1 MLQHVNITI
10 NFIDNY
16 VKSFHFLLT
25 ILYIST
31 QLCKHNYK
39 IISQGNGKF
48 VAYTPCLK
56 YHVHYKPTGLRRV
69 YVGIGSLF
77 CIIDLLIAPVAN
89 VLMRLGC
96 PVDKALS
103 LPVLLLCKF
112 IRNCKILRRTVQLQP
127 HQFDFPLK
135 MQVENDLLKR
145 LHIH

>member
-1 MLQHVNITI
+1 M
-10 NFIDNY
+10 
-16 VKSFHFLLT
+16 
-25 ILYIST
+25 
-31 QLCKHNYK
+31 
-39 IISQGNGKF
+39 
-48 VAYTPCLK
+48 
-56 YHVHYKPTGLRRV
+56 
-69 YVGIGSLF
+69 GIGSLF
-77 CIIDLLIAPVAN
+77 CIINLLIAPVAN

-103 LPVLLLCKF
+103 LPVLLF

>member
-1 MLQHVNITI
+1 M
-10 NFIDNY
+10 
-16 VKSFHFLLT
+16 
-25 ILYIST
+25 
-31 QLCKHNYK
+31 
-39 IISQGNGKF
+39 
-48 VAYTPCLK
+48 
-56 YHVHYKPTGLRRV
+56 
-69 YVGIGSLF
+69 GIGSLL

-103 LPVLLLCKF
+103 LQVLLLCEF

-127 HQFDFPLK
+127 HQLDFPLK